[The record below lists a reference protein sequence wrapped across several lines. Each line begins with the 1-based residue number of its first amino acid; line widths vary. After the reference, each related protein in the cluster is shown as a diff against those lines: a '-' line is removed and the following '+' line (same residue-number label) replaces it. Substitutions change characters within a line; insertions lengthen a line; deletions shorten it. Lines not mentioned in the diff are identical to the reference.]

1 MGLLYTS
8 YLSKSKKIV
17 TYLAALLFFL
27 SFFFIPYDE
36 IRTERIRAF
45 GEKAAVGIVID
56 KNIRKGQISPS
67 VEGKKNYMIKYRFID
82 PSGLPRERSANVDT
96 NFWRKVTKGESVI
109 VHFAKAE
116 PGISRIEHEE
126 ESTVVRF
133 LARFS
138 RADMH

>member
-1 MGLLYTS
+1 MGLLYYS
-8 YLSKSKKIV
+8 HHSKSKEII
-17 TYLAALLFFL
+17 TYTAAFLFFL
-27 SFFFIPYDE
+27 SLFFIPYDE

-45 GEKAAVGIVID
+45 GEKTAVGIVID
-56 KNIRKGQISPS
+56 KNIRKEQISPS
-67 VEGKKNYMIKYRFID
+67 VEEKASYMIKYRFID
-82 PSGLPRERSANVDT
+82 PSGLPRERSASVDT
-96 NFWRKVTKGESVI
+96 NFWRKVTRGESVI

-116 PGISRIEHEE
+116 PGISRIENEE